1 MATVGFSIV
10 IPFVTLFVLFIILGF
25 CGKYWRRGNLN
36 EIYEWSL
43 AGRRLGTTIV
53 FFLIGA
59 DIYTSYTFV
68 ALPSGVFA
76 KGAFYFLEYAAV
88 AFGVALVTM
97 PRLLALSKEK
107 GYITASDF
115 IKDRFG

>member
-25 CGKYWRRGNLN
+25 CGKYWRRGNLI

-59 DIYTSYTFV
+59 DIYTS
-68 ALPSGVFA
+68 
-76 KGAFYFLEYAAV
+76 
-88 AFGVALVTM
+88 
-97 PRLLALSKEK
+97 RL
-107 GYITASDF
+107 
-115 IKDRFG
+115 